1 MMNMNKKSETI
12 IHILIW
18 GVGYFI
24 LLHETSTIGDFR
36 KDTGPYWA
44 PLLFGM
50 LMSQLLFY
58 TTTFY
63 FVPKFLRLKK
73 TKTLIALLATALITI
88 TLFESFVD
96 YNYLVN
102 FFSTANEHFQVF
114 FYYNLIV
121 GFFVL
126 LVALSYALIKYWMQ
140 NEKLKRVLLEEK
152 LSTEMAFL
160 KSKIN
165 PHFLFNVLNSFYAK
179 SLKHN
184 VPELADGIA
193 KLAEL
198 MRYMVYETNE
208 DKVVLEKEIHHLK
221 NFIQV
226 YQLRIA
232 EEDDVYIHFD
242 MKGDLK
248 AVKVS
253 PMLLIPFVENAIK
266 HGIIPNA
273 KSSIEISL
281 EIKQNWMHFKVTN
294 SIHSGANRIPD
305 NSSGFGLDNLRKRL
319 SVLYPDAHTL
329 KATAEN
335 GYFISSLSL
344 QLDPVS

>member
-1 MMNMNKKSETI
+1 MTMNKKSETI

-18 GVGYFI
+18 GAGYFI

-36 KDTGPYWA
+36 KATGPYWA

-58 TTTFY
+58 TTAFY

-73 TKTLIALLATALITI
+73 TKTLIVLLVTALLTI

-232 EEDDVYIHFD
+232 EEDDVYINFN

-281 EIKQNWMHFKVTN
+281 EIKQNWMNFKVRN
-294 SIHSGANRIPD
+294 SIHTGVSRIPD

-319 SVLYPDAHTL
+319 SVLYPDGHRLET
-329 KATAEN
+329 KEES

-344 QLDPVS
+344 QLDQVS